1 MHGLFLIDVCTTCY
15 KRPPVLGDRFCW
27 AEGVKTT
34 DTVFHDHSVSTPFTF
49 SSSQLWSPFD
59 MRPLLCC
66 NVLPPGG
73 LQTNLSNNNN
83 KYYLIQLLEDD
94 NRKQY
99 SVWLHWGRVG
109 MKGQNNLF
117 PCGPD
122 LDEAKTIFCKKLA
135 SDTSSLRGAIKVLR
149 KFF

>member
-1 MHGLFLIDVCTTCY
+1 M
-15 KRPPVLGDRFCW
+15 
-27 AEGVKTT
+27 
-34 DTVFHDHSVSTPFTF
+34 
-49 SSSQLWSPFD
+49 
-59 MRPLLCC
+59 
-66 NVLPPGG
+66 LPPIG

-94 NRKQY
+94 NRRQY

-122 LDEAKTIFCKKLA
+122 LDEAKHIFCQKLA
-135 SDTSSLRGAIKVLR
+135 SDTSSLRGVIKVLR
-149 KFF
+149 NAF